1 MKTLALILL
10 PVLFAPAVGFSQD
23 EGLVRQL
30 DTKEE
35 QLEKLWADYW
45 TTDRDIA
52 LGNDK
57 LSTVPIRQRIRDVL
71 TEPEFLAKLRAARF
85 DDSTLERRRQFFLQ
99 EAIESQITADT
110 ELAPLVEEIER
121 DESAIRYQV
130 GDRKLTRAELN
141 NLVGHEPDRAL
152 RRAAWEARAQITALT
167 GERVRKAMKLRNAL
181 GERYAGRAFTDFMLE
196 RKQTD
201 RQRLM
206 AWFQEIRRETDAD
219 YKKLLER
226 MRREL
231 KVEKV
236 EPWDLD
242 YYFST
247 ITADFEKELLPAED
261 AWPRIQKL
269 SRALGF
275 DFEKLG
281 TDVVIA
287 DITFGGG
294 TYPIYYGKQARIVVN
309 KYKGIRFTDTLLHE
323 AGHGLHFTLMREP
336 SFLLRANYAEAYGEG
351 LGQVMALLLYRDEI
365 AGPYFGLTP
374 QQVRAIQERYRLK
387 SVLDMRETMADSLFE
402 FAAYA
407 NPDQDLAALYNRIY
421 SEYVGVDMHGTATW
435 AFDPFYSTGPIYLQS
450 YVLAEMVGRQIHH
463 AVNQRFGRKWGPE
476 AGRYLHEKFFERG
489 GRMPLDEIMKD
500 GTGESLTARY
510 LIEAMKEPGGASPAS
525 STPHTAGGSGARLSP
540 GGR

>member
-1 MKTLALILL
+1 MKAFALILL
-10 PVLFAPAVGFSQD
+10 SVLLVPAIALSQD

-45 TTDRDIA
+45 TTDREIA
-52 LGNDK
+52 VGNDK

-71 TEPEFLAKLRAARF
+71 TEPEFLAKLRAAHL
-85 DDSTLERRRQFFLQ
+85 DDPTLERRRQLFLQ
-99 EAIESQITADT
+99 EAIEARITADT
-110 ELAPLVEEIER
+110 ELARLVEEIER
-121 DESAIRYQV
+121 DEGAIRYQV
-130 GDRKLTRAELN
+130 GERKLTRAELN
-141 NLVGHEPDRAL
+141 NIVGHEPDRAL
-152 RRAAWEARAQITALT
+152 RRAAWEARAQITVLT
-167 GERVRKAMKLRNAL
+167 GERVRKAMKLRDAL
-181 GERYAGRAFTDFMLE
+181 GQRHAGRAFSDFMLE

-201 RQRLM
+201 RKRLM
-206 AWFQEIRRETDAD
+206 AWFEEIRRETEAD

-236 EPWDLD
+236 EPWDLE

-247 ITADFEKELLPAED
+247 LTAGFEETLLPPDD

-365 AGPYFGLTP
+365 AEPYFGLSA

-387 SVLDMRETMADSLFE
+387 SMFDLRDTMADSQFE
-402 FAAYA
+402 FAAYE
-407 NPDQDLAALYNRIY
+407 NPDQDLVALYNRIY
-421 SEYVGVDMHGTATW
+421 SEYLGVDMHGTATW

-463 AVNQRFGRKWGPE
+463 AVDQRFGRKWGPE
-476 AGRYLHEKFFERG
+476 AGRYLHEKFFVRG
-489 GRMPLDEIMKD
+489 GRLPLDEIMKD
-500 GTGESLTARY
+500 GTGEPLTARY
-510 LIEAMKEPGGASPAS
+510 LIEAMKEPSEASRAL
-525 STPHTAGGSGARLSP
+525 STPRTAGGSGARLSP